1 MTRDELIEGLNK
13 IQEKQENPEY
23 PNYYQTPGHEDAD
36 ELLLKYINDE
46 QVSEAFYNIEKWY
59 AQEVIMEWIVIMFCI
74 INMLIGL
81 MILRFV
87 SKPKEPYFDVSDE
100 YQKQLKS
107 YRSIVR
113 SNEKII
119 RELKKKEETR

>member
-1 MTRDELIEGLNK
+1 MGQTHLEGGTN
-13 IQEKQENPEY
+13 
-23 PNYYQTPGHEDAD
+23 
-36 ELLLKYINDE
+36 
-46 QVSEAFYNIEKWY
+46 
-59 AQEVIMEWIVIMFCI
+59 MEWILIMFCI

-119 RELKKKEETR
+119 RELKKKEETKNEQDMVQVTEQRRVY

>member
-1 MTRDELIEGLNK
+1 MEQTHLEG
-13 IQEKQENPEY
+13 
-23 PNYYQTPGHEDAD
+23 G
-36 ELLLKYINDE
+36 IN
-46 QVSEAFYNIEKWY
+46 
-59 AQEVIMEWIVIMFCI
+59 MEWIVIMFCI

-87 SKPKEPYFDVSDE
+87 SKPKEPSFDVSDE

-119 RELKKKEETR
+119 RELKKKEETKNEQNMVQVTEQRRVY